1 MSEYPQF
8 DGMLLQMAQQLGNA
22 GAGGIEALLDVYFS
36 FLGRKTDFY
45 SGDSGGKAKAL
56 VLKKFELH
64 YSKVRKEKEA
74 KEKRK
79 AEEAARAAPP
89 PAEEEPK
96 IVEIEEDEVPAAAAG
111 GGGGGG
117 GRAAAAKAP
126 KVSGE
131 DSGDED
137 DGEDAG
143 GKLKPND
150 GNGANLETYS
160 WTQTLQD
167 VEIRI
172 PLDCKVRGKDVT
184 VVIAK
189 KHLKVGKK
197 GAPLILDGELS
208 KAVQTD
214 ECTWLIEDGNTVVV
228 AMDKVNKM
236 EWWGSIMDGDLQI
249 NTKKV
254 SPENSKLSD
263 LDGETRG
270 MVEKMMFDQRQKKA
284 GKPTS
289 DEQKKL
295 DALEMFK
302 KQHPEMDFSNVKMG

>member
-1 MSEYPQF
+1 L
-8 DGMLLQMAQQLGNA
+8 LLQMASQLGNA

-56 VLKKFELH
+56 VLKKFEHH
-64 YSKVRKEKEA
+64 YAKVRKVKEA
-74 KEKRK
+74 EGKRK
-79 AEEAARAAPP
+79 AEEAAARAPP
-89 PAEEEPK
+89 PPAKEEPK
-96 IVEIEEDEVPAAAAG
+96 IVEIEEDEAPPAAAAAAAASG
-111 GGGGGG
+111 GGGGG
-117 GRAAAAKAP
+117 AASKGP
-126 KVSGE
+126 DVSGE

-137 DGEDAG
+137 HPEDAAG

-150 GNGANLETYS
+150 GNGANLENYS

-172 PLDCKVRGKDVT
+172 PLDCKVKGKEVT

-189 KHLKVGKK
+189 QHLKVGKK
-197 GAPLILDGELS
+197 GSPLILDGALS

-214 ECTWLIEDGNTVVV
+214 ECTWLIEDGNTIVVS
-228 AMDKVNKM
+228 MDKVDKM
-236 EWWGSIMDGDLQI
+236 GWWGAIMEGDTEI

-270 MVEKMMFDQRQKKA
+270 MVEKMMFDQRQKQA
-284 GKPTS
+284 GLPSS

-295 DALEMFK
+295 DALDMFK
-302 KQHPEMDFSNVKMG
+302 KQHPEMDFSNVKMGGM